1 MRPFEFVEP
10 TTLEEVVGLLQVGGH
25 QARLIAGGSD
35 LLGELKDDVVH
46 YERLVSL
53 ADVQELRDM
62 HQDETGLHLGALV
75 TLAQLEHEPRLQ
87 GRIRSLPR
95 QPVGWLLL
103 RSAIRGP

>member
-25 QARLIAGGSD
+25 QVRLIAGGSD

-53 ADVQELRDM
+53 ANIQALR
-62 HQDETGLHLGALV
+62 HIRQDEAGLHLGGIARRGHRSSPV
-75 TLAQLEHEPRLQ
+75 TDR
-87 GRIRSLPR
+87 
-95 QPVGWLLL
+95 
-103 RSAIRGP
+103 